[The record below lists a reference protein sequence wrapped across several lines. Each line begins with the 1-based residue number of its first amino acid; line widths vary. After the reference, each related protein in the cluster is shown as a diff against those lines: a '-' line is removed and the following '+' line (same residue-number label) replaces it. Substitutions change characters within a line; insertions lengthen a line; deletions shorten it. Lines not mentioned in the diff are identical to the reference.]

1 MTKRYNHFIP
11 RGDADRGRW
20 CFNLKEKATLYATVL
35 NLPAELVTLIETLC
49 QGGIDKTN
57 KVKVKQ
63 QEYQEAVAAK
73 NMLVANEFAELIKI
87 VGIIKR
93 NPAYTES
100 IGRDLNI
107 IGSSSNIDTNYVKP
121 TLRAETFPG
130 YVSITFNKQQQLG
143 ICLYSRIKGTMGWE
157 FLARPRMSPFKDRR
171 ALAQESAAETREY
184 MAVCWDGE
192 EEFGQQSDIVFTLFG
207 G

>member
-1 MTKRYNHFIP
+1 MTRRYNHFIP

-20 CFNLKEKATLYATVL
+20 CFNLKEKVVTYATAL
-35 NLPAELVTLIETLC
+35 SLPAELVTLIETLC
-49 QGGIDKTN
+49 QGTIDKTN
-57 KVKVKQ
+57 KVTVKQ

-73 NMLVANEFAELIKI
+73 NMLITNELAELSKI
-87 VGIIKR
+87 AGIIKR

-107 IGSSSNIDTNYVKP
+107 IGSSSSIDTNYVKP
-121 TLRAETFPG
+121 TMRAETFPG
-130 YVSITFNKQQQLG
+130 YVSITFSKQQQLG
-143 ICLYSRIKGTMGWE
+143 ICLYSRLKGSLGWE
-157 FLARPRMSPFKDRR
+157 LLGRPRVSPFKDRR
-171 ALAQESAAETREY
+171 PLADNAIAETREY

>member
-1 MTKRYNHFIP
+1 MARKYSHFIP

-20 CFNLKEKATLYATVL
+20 ANNLGEKTPQYATIL
-35 NLPAELVTLIETLC
+35 ELAPTLVTRIQELTQSVTE
-49 QGGIDKTN
+49 KTN
-57 KVKVKQ
+57 RVTVKY
-63 QEYQEAVAAK
+63 QEYQEAVSAK
-73 NMLVANEFAELIKI
+73 NLLESNELAELVKI
-87 VGIIKR
+87 AGIIKR
-93 NPAYTES
+93 STAYTDN
-100 IGRDLNI
+100 IGKDLNI
-107 IGSSSNIDTNYVKP
+107 VGTSTLIDTNYVKP

-143 ICLYSRIKGTMGWE
+143 ICLYSRPKGSLGWE
-157 FLARPRMSPFKDRR
+157 LLGRPRVSPFKDRR
-171 ALAQESAAETREY
+171 TLADIAVAETREY

>member
-1 MTKRYNHFIP
+1 MPKRYNHFIP

-20 CFNLKEKATLYATVL
+20 CFNLKEKAATYATVL
-35 NLPAELVTLIETLC
+35 SLPAELVTQIETLC
-49 QGGIDKTN
+49 QSTIDKTN
-57 KVKVKQ
+57 KVTVKL

-73 NMLVANEFAELIKI
+73 NMLVSNELAELTKI
-87 VGIIKR
+87 AGIIKR

-100 IGRDLNI
+100 IGKELNI
-107 IGSSSNIDTNYVKP
+107 IGTSSNIDTNYVKP

-130 YVSITFNKQQQLG
+130 YVAITFNKQQQLG
-143 ICLYSRIKGTMGWE
+143 VCLYSRMKGTTGWE
-157 FLARPRMSPFKDRR
+157 FLARPRTSPFKDRR
-171 ALAQESAAETREY
+171 PLTQDGIAETREY
-184 MAVCWDGE
+184 MAICWDGE